1 MVDFVEEEDNEDI
14 YSSDPQRNPD
24 LKVVSQR
31 PFNAETPLSSI
42 CSNPITPTD
51 LFFVRN
57 HLPVPD
63 VDPEN
68 PSQILVFG
76 ISHLNLFIS
85 HLTNHPS

>member
-1 MVDFVEEEDNEDI
+1 MRYSFVIFVIIFLILSYQDFVEEEDNEDI

-63 VDPEN
+63 VDPE
-68 PSQILVFG
+68 
-76 ISHLNLFIS
+76 
-85 HLTNHPS
+85 

>member
-1 MVDFVEEEDNEDI
+1 MRYSFVIFVIIFLIFSYQDFVEEEDNEDI

-63 VDPEN
+63 VDPE
-68 PSQILVFG
+68 
-76 ISHLNLFIS
+76 
-85 HLTNHPS
+85 